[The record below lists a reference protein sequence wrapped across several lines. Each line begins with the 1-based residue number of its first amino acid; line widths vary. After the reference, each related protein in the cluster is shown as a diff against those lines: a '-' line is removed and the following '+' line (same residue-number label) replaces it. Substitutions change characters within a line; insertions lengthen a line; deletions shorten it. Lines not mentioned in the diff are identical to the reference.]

1 MTDQHVKG
9 AVSTAKGTVN
19 EGVGGLT
26 GDTKLEA
33 KGKAHQ
39 VQGKAQDKLGD
50 VQGRGRWQPIVISAA
65 GAVLVLAVAGLLA
78 GSLRMNRN
86 QG

>member
-1 MTDQHVKG
+1 MSDQHVKG
-9 AVSTAKGTVN
+9 AVSIAKGTV
-19 EGVGGLT
+19 EEVLGKAT
-26 GDTKLEA
+26 GDTKLEV

-50 VQGRGRWQPIVISAA
+50 VQGRGRWHPVVISAA